1 MHELSI
7 AVGIVEAVS
16 EQASSRGFARV
27 DAVTILIGELSGVDK
42 GALSFA
48 WELAAAGSVAEG
60 SRLTFRDVGLRVKCP
75 SCGAERTP
83 PSAWQLACP
92 TCPAVPPDI
101 IAGRELHIVA
111 LEVPN

>member
-42 GALSFA
+42 GALCSPGN
-48 WELAAAGSVAEG
+48 WRRRAASAQG
-60 SRLTFRDVGLRVKCP
+60 SRLTFRDVALRVKCP

-83 PSAWQLACP
+83 PAAWQLACP